1 MSTAFSFQAQ
11 LCSVMEA
18 LSKAAVTEI
27 SKLVEIET
35 KMLKIEIT
43 RGRNE
48 IASLTEKLQL
58 MEKLLYLSQR
68 GPQGPG
74 RQDQDQDVG
83 PGPVVMVQD
92 LPQRATVE
100 PDRMRPCVK
109 SENLWSCRTLS
120 TDVNSLHQGN
130 EQDEPEHPSPAKE
143 KPHLIIIKE
152 EPFEAEPEHNN
163 KSSENGSDKVIG
175 GRRASDEIQ
184 SAKSL
189 SHNSPFTDG
198 FVSHSTS
205 SSLSEQGPHWTSQR
219 APAHT
224 DAAPAPVKG
233 FVENNPSQSLS
244 LVKNT
249 KLHTFRNSATKRFGC
264 LQCGKSFRCFSQL
277 EIHQRSHTGEKPY
290 KCSLCGKRYAQKG
303 HLYTH
308 LRTHTGEKPYRCPI
322 CGKGFIQKCTL
333 DMHQRTHT
341 GEKPFVCMS
350 CGKGFTKNCN
360 LKKHL
365 AVHLDPAFNIVSCE
379 SNAPTLSGT
388 QSL

>member
-130 EQDEPEHPSPAKE
+130 EQDEPEEVTRSSVVEGLQMRYNLLKVFHTTVHSQMALC
-143 KPHLIIIKE
+143 LI
-152 EPFEAEPEHNN
+152 
-163 KSSENGSDKVIG
+163 
-175 GRRASDEIQ
+175 
-184 SAKSL
+184 
-189 SHNSPFTDG
+189 
-198 FVSHSTS
+198 
-205 SSLSEQGPHWTSQR
+205 
-219 APAHT
+219 AP
-224 DAAPAPVKG
+224 PR
-233 FVENNPSQSLS
+233 LS
-244 LVKNT
+244 LNKD
-249 KLHTFRNSATKRFGC
+249 
-264 LQCGKSFRCFSQL
+264 
-277 EIHQRSHTGEKPY
+277 HTGLH
-290 KCSLCGKRYAQKG
+290 SVHQ
-303 HLYTH
+303 
-308 LRTHTGEKPYRCPI
+308 HTLMRL
-322 CGKGFIQKCTL
+322 QL
-333 DMHQRTHT
+333 Q
-341 GEKPFVCMS
+341 
-350 CGKGFTKNCN
+350 
-360 LKKHL
+360 
-365 AVHLDPAFNIVSCE
+365 
-379 SNAPTLSGT
+379 
-388 QSL
+388 